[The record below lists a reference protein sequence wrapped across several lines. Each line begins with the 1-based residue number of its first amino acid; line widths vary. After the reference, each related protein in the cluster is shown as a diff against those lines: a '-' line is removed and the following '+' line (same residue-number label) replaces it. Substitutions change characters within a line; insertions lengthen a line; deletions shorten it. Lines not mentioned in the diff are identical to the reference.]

1 MQDSQVIRRP
11 NALMANLLGA
21 RRGLWRRPMWTP
33 EHVKKIWFLL
43 LQMTNDG
50 YTMKGDS
57 RGGKLIGTSPS
68 DGSRMVV
75 DVMSYRKPRV
85 GRTADCR
92 GHTTW
97 LCQVRAMAK
106 RRRRNSDASPRNFHS
121 KFTHTNIVSI
131 LILIKSFFALTNLI
145 KVGKRRRRRKLWI

>member
-21 RRGLWRRPMWTP
+21 RRGLWRRLTWTP
-33 EHVKKIWFLL
+33 EHVKK
-43 LQMTNDG
+43 
-50 YTMKGDS
+50 KGDS

-68 DGSRMVV
+68 GGNRMVV

-92 GHTTW
+92 GHTT
-97 LCQVRAMAK
+97 
-106 RRRRNSDASPRNFHS
+106 
-121 KFTHTNIVSI
+121 
-131 LILIKSFFALTNLI
+131 
-145 KVGKRRRRRKLWI
+145 

>member
-11 NALMANLLGA
+11 NALMDNLLGT

-92 GHTTW
+92 GHTT
-97 LCQVRAMAK
+97 
-106 RRRRNSDASPRNFHS
+106 
-121 KFTHTNIVSI
+121 
-131 LILIKSFFALTNLI
+131 
-145 KVGKRRRRRKLWI
+145 